1 MLRLILAASMTLAA
15 FPRAS
20 AADDIGIARAALTL
34 AAGQDW
40 PDAADRARA
49 AGPVTTDIVTWMR
62 LRDGEGTF
70 GEYQDFLARHGD
82 WPGMAL
88 LRKAG
93 EDALGGADA
102 GSVIGYF
109 AALAP
114 QTGTGCL
121 ALAGALAATGRPD
134 DAAAEVVRGWRGL
147 MLTAEE
153 QDAFLSRYGEALKE
167 HNDGRV
173 AAMLRAGEP
182 EQARRMLDYASEGT
196 RKVAEARIALQTDGK
211 GVTALVKAVPD
222 TFKGSWGLAY
232 DRFRWRIR
240 QNLYD
245 DAAALLLERSDSAES
260 LGDPAVWADW
270 RRTLARR
277 EMRAGHAKTAY
288 RLASRHHLTEGDD
301 FKDLEWLAGYIAL
314 QKLGDAE
321 TALKHFRR
329 FRAAVD
335 GPISLSRA
343 GYWEGRAAE
352 ALGRTDEANAAY
364 GFAAEYQ
371 SAFYGLL
378 AAEKIG
384 RTFDARLAGGEEYPA
399 MQGASF
405 AGSSVFQAAVVMQAA
420 GQHDLMVR
428 FLLHLSEG
436 LSGEDV
442 GRLAGQAIEWND
454 AHLAL
459 VLAKAAADKGVLY
472 PRAYFPFMGMHKLDL
487 PVPNALALAIARRE
501 SEFNPQA
508 VSSVGARGLMQVM
521 PGTAKMMAGKLGVA
535 YDAGRLTSD
544 PLYNAKL
551 GSAYLAGLVDEFGN
565 SPVLVAAGYNAGPG
579 RPRQWIAER
588 GDPRRDD
595 VDVVDW
601 IEAIPFR
608 ETQNYVMRVAESYY
622 VYRARLGEDMTGVSF
637 TEKLKGR

>member
-1 MLRLILAASMTLAA
+1 
-15 FPRAS
+15 
-20 AADDIGIARAALTL
+20 
-34 AAGQDW
+34 
-40 PDAADRARA
+40 
-49 AGPVTTDIVTWMR
+49 
-62 LRDGEGTF
+62 
-70 GEYQDFLARHGD
+70 
-82 WPGMAL
+82 
-88 LRKAG
+88 
-93 EDALGGADA
+93 
-102 GSVIGYF
+102 
-109 AALAP
+109 
-114 QTGTGCL
+114 
-121 ALAGALAATGRPD
+121 
-134 DAAAEVVRGWRGL
+134 
-147 MLTAEE
+147 
-153 QDAFLSRYGEALKE
+153 
-167 HNDGRV
+167 
-173 AAMLRAGEP
+173 
-182 EQARRMLDYASEGT
+182 
-196 RKVAEARIALQTDGK
+196 
-211 GVTALVKAVPD
+211 
-222 TFKGSWGLAY
+222 
-232 DRFRWRIR
+232 
-240 QNLYD
+240 
-245 DAAALLLERSDSAES
+245 
-260 LGDPAVWADW
+260 
-270 RRTLARR
+270 
-277 EMRAGHAKTAY
+277 
-288 RLASRHHLTEGDD
+288 
-301 FKDLEWLAGYIAL
+301 
-314 QKLGDAE
+314 
-321 TALKHFRR
+321 
-329 FRAAVD
+329 
-335 GPISLSRA
+335 
-343 GYWEGRAAE
+343 
-352 ALGRTDEANAAY
+352 
-364 GFAAEYQ
+364 
-371 SAFYGLL
+371 
-378 AAEKIG
+378 
-384 RTFDARLAGGEEYPA
+384 
-399 MQGASF
+399 
-405 AGSSVFQAAVVMQAA
+405 VVMQAA